1 MSGNKLHE
9 KWLTARQ
16 GEAIPLSDIPH
27 VDSEHFNEVVIAGRD
42 RGGRIAQLF
51 GRRMPDGGVTIF
63 AFVAY
68 DSEGTVEVCAA
79 HLKADHGLETR
90 ATLAYPSISAY
101 WPAAQAF
108 EREIAEQY
116 GVHPLGHPWLKP
128 LRHHGTDNGSA
139 APWGPFDPTKTIPGG
154 YPFYRVEGEEVHE
167 VAVGPVHA
175 GIIEPG
181 HFRFQ
186 CHGEEVLHLEIMLGY
201 QHRGVEPLLLHKNL
215 TRSAIVAETI
225 AGDASIGHA
234 LAYCTALEALAGA
247 SVGLRAH
254 AIRGIALELERLANH
269 VGDLGAL
276 CNDVAFLPGASY
288 LGRLRGDFLNLTLE
302 ICGNRFGRNL
312 LRPGG
317 VLFNIRPDFTGKL
330 HKRLAELQ
338 PEVLGVL
345 DMLFSQSSVLA
356 RFEGTGRLSEE
367 QANEIGLVG
376 PAARACG
383 CMRDVRHD
391 HPHGVFRFSHIPVAG
406 ESTGDVY
413 ARAVVR
419 WLEVQRSIEFLLELL
434 GNKPA
439 GKTFEPLGP
448 LQPSA
453 LAFGMS
459 ETWRGEAMHVA
470 FTDEAGK
477 LAYVK
482 VKDPSIHNWFGLALA
497 LRGVQISD
505 FPLCNKSFNLSYAG
519 HDL

>member
-1 MSGNKLHE
+1 VNSNGPHE
-9 KWLTARQ
+9 SLRFARQ
-16 GEAIPLSDIPH
+16 GEAIALSDIAEVEP
-27 VDSEHFNEVVIAGRD
+27 DHFPEAIVAGRE

-51 GRRMPDGGVTIF
+51 ARRMPDGGVTIY
-63 AFVAY
+63 ALLAY
-68 DSEGTVEVCAA
+68 DGEGRVEICST
-79 HLKADHGLETR
+79 HLRPRSGDNRLS
-90 ATLAYPSISAY
+90 YPSVTAE

-116 GVHPLGHPWLKP
+116 GVHPVGHPWLKP
-128 LRHHGTDNGSA
+128 LRYHDTDNGSD
-139 APWGPFDPTKTIPGG
+139 APWGRFDATQPIPGD
-154 YPFYRVEGEEVHE
+154 YPFYRVEGDEVHE

-175 GIIEPG
+175 GVIEPG

-201 QHRGVEPLLLHKNL
+201 QHRGAEPLLLHRNA
-215 TRSAIVAETI
+215 TRSAIIAETI

-247 SVGLRAH
+247 SVSLRAH
-254 AIRGIALELERLANH
+254 AIRGVALELERLANH

-288 LGRLRGDFLNLTLE
+288 LGRLRGEFLNLTLE

-317 VLFNIRPDFTGKL
+317 VLFDISIELADKL
-330 HKRLAELQ
+330 RRRLDQLQ
-338 PEVLGVL
+338 PEVLQVL
-345 DMLFSQSSVLA
+345 DMMFAQSSVLA
-356 RFEGTGRLSEE
+356 RFEGTGRLSQE
-367 QANEIGLVG
+367 QADEIGLVG
-376 PAARACG
+376 PPARACG
-383 CMRDVRHD
+383 CLRDVRHD
-391 HPHGVFRFSHIPVAG
+391 HAYGVFRFSHVPVAG
-406 ESTGDVY
+406 ETTGDVY

-419 WLEVQRSIEFLLELL
+419 WLEIQRSMEFLLELL
-434 GNKPA
+434 GNMPT
-439 GKTFEPLGP
+439 GKTFGP
-448 LQPSA
+448 PGALQPNA
-453 LAFGMS
+453 MAFGMS

-470 FTDEAGK
+470 FTDDTGRPAF
-477 LAYVK
+477 VK

>member
-1 MSGNKLHE
+1 VNGSLDSRH
-9 KWLTARQ
+9 WLTLRNGHCTAIDDVPLVAVEEFTDHVVAARK
-16 GEAIPLSDIPH
+16 
-27 VDSEHFNEVVIAGRD
+27 
-42 RGGRIAQLF
+42 RGGRLAQLF
-51 GRRMPDGGVTIF
+51 GRRAPDGGVTLF
-63 AFVAY
+63 AFVAL
-68 DSEGTVEVCAA
+68 D
-79 HLKADHGLETR
+79 R
-90 ATLAYPSISAY
+90 AGFLDVSRTELPPRAGGRSPSYSSITAQ

-128 LRHHGTDNGSA
+128 LRYHATDDGSP
-139 APWGPFDPTKTIPGG
+139 APWGAYDATKPIPGD
-154 YPFYRVEGEEVHE
+154 YPFFRVDGEEVHE

-186 CHGEEVLHLEIMLGY
+186 CHGEEILHLEVALGY
-201 QHRGVEPLLLHKNL
+201 QHRGAEPLLLHPNA

-234 LAYCTALEALAGA
+234 TAYCTALEALAGA
-247 SVGLRAH
+247 NVSSRAA

-276 CNDVAFLPGASY
+276 CADIGFLPASAY

-302 ICGNRFGRNL
+302 ICGNRFGRSL

-317 VLFNIRPDFTGKL
+317 VRFDIAPDLAAKL
-330 HKRLAELQ
+330 RDRLVGLRD
-338 PEVLGVL
+338 EVLEVL
-345 DMLFSQSSVLA
+345 DMMFSQSSVLA
-356 RFEGTGRLSEE
+356 RFEGAGVLSET
-367 QANEIGLVG
+367 QAEDLGLVG

-383 CMRDVRHD
+383 CKRDVRCD
-391 HPHGVFRFSHIPVAG
+391 HPNGIFRFSHIPVAV
-406 ESTGDVY
+406 ETTGDVY

-419 WLEVQRSIEFLLELL
+419 WLEVQRSLDFLLELL
-434 GNKPA
+434 GSKPE
-439 GKTFEPLGP
+439 GQTFSPLG
-448 LQPSA
+448 A
-453 LAFGMS
+453 LRPDAMAIGLT

-470 FTDEAGK
+470 FTDDRGR
-477 LAYVK
+477 LAFVK
-482 VKDPSIHNWFGLALA
+482 VKDPSMHNWFGLAQA
-497 LRGVQISD
+497 LRGAAISD

>member
-1 MSGNKLHE
+1 MSTQAMLPN
-9 KWLTARQ
+9 WITVRQ
-16 GEAIPLSDIPH
+16 GDCVDLAAIPRVEPDDVSNHLQGAR
-27 VDSEHFNEVVIAGRD
+27 N
-42 RGGRIAQLF
+42 RGLRLAQLF
-51 GRRMPDGGVTIF
+51 GRREADGGVTLY
-63 AFVAY
+63 AFVAN
-68 DSEGTVEVCAA
+68 DNEGRVGVCCSRLTASDRRP
-79 HLKADHGLETR
+79 LQ
-90 ATLAYPSISAY
+90 YPSIAAH

-116 GVHPLGHPWLKP
+116 GVHPVGHPWLKP
-128 LRHHGTDNGSA
+128 LRYHATDDGSP
-139 APWGPFDPTKTIPGG
+139 APWGPFDRNKTIPGD

-175 GIIEPG
+175 GVIEPG

-186 CHGEEVLHLEIMLGY
+186 CHGEEVLHLEIALGY
-201 QHRGVEPLLLHKNL
+201 QHRGAEPLLLHRNA

-234 LAYCTALEALAGA
+234 LAYCTALEALAEA
-247 SVGLRAH
+247 RVSIRAH

-288 LGRLRGDFLNLTLE
+288 LGRLRGEFLNLTLE

-317 VLFNIRPDFTGKL
+317 VLFDIPADLSGKL
-330 HKRLAELQ
+330 RKRLEDLQ
-338 PEVLGVL
+338 PEVIQVL
-345 DMLFSQSSVLA
+345 DMMFEQSSVLA
-356 RFEGTGRLSEE
+356 RFEGTGVLAEM
-367 QANEIGLVG
+367 QAEEIGLVG
-376 PAARACG
+376 PAARASG

-391 HPHGVFRFSHIPVAG
+391 HAYGVFQFSHIPVAI
-406 ESTGDVY
+406 EMTGDVY

-419 WLEVQRSIEFLLELL
+419 WLEVQRSLEFLLELL

-439 GKTFEPLGP
+439 GKTFEKMGP
-448 LQPSA
+448 LRANSM
-453 LAFGMS
+453 AFGLS

-470 FTDEAGK
+470 FTDDAGS
-477 LAYVK
+477 LTFVK
-482 VKDPSIHNWFGLALA
+482 VKDPSIHNWFGLALS

-519 HDL
+519 HDM

>member
-1 MSGNKLHE
+1 M
-9 KWLTARQ
+9 RQ
-16 GEAIPLSDIPH
+16 GECVDIAAIPQVGSEEFCGH
-27 VDSEHFNEVVIAGRD
+27 VSTARS
-42 RGGRIAQLF
+42 RGGRLAQLF
-51 GRRMPDGGVTIF
+51 GRRQVDGGVMLYAF
-63 AFVAY
+63 AAM
-68 DSEGTVEVCAA
+68 DGEGVVDACCARLTTSA
-79 HLKADHGLETR
+79 LE
-90 ATLAYPSISAY
+90 YPAVTAF

-116 GVHPLGHPWLKP
+116 GIHPVGHPWLKP
-128 LRHHGTDNGSA
+128 LRYHATDNGSP
-139 APWGPFDPTKTIPGG
+139 APWGRFDPGTPIPGD

-175 GIIEPG
+175 GVIEPG

-201 QHRGVEPLLLHKNL
+201 QHRGAEPLLLHPNS

-225 AGDASIGHA
+225 AGDASVGHA

-247 SVGLRAH
+247 GPGLRAH
-254 AIRGIALELERLANH
+254 TIRAIALELERLANH

-276 CNDVAFLPGASY
+276 CNDVAFLPGASF
-288 LGRLRGDFLNLTLE
+288 LGRLRGEFLNLTLE

-317 VLFNIRPDFTGKL
+317 VLFDIPAEMAGGLR
-330 HKRLAELQ
+330 KRLEALR
-338 PEVLGVL
+338 PEVIQVL
-345 DMLFSQSSVLA
+345 DMMFEQSSVLA
-356 RFEGTGRLSEE
+356 RFEGTGVLSEV
-367 QANEIGLVG
+367 QAEEIGLVG
-376 PAARACG
+376 PAARASG

-391 HPHGVFRFSHIPVAG
+391 HAHGAFQFSHIPVAV
-406 ESTGDVY
+406 ETTGDVY
-413 ARAVVR
+413 ARAAVR
-419 WLEVQRSIEFLLELL
+419 WLEVQRSIEFLLELF
-434 GNKPA
+434 GHQTA
-439 GKTFEPLGP
+439 GKTFKPLGP
-448 LQPSA
+448 LRPNSV
-453 LAFGMS
+453 AFGLA

-470 FTDEAGK
+470 FTDDSGK
-477 LAYVK
+477 LAFVK

>member
-1 MSGNKLHE
+1 MNGQA
-9 KWLTARQ
+9 WLPLRQ
-16 GEAIPLSDIPH
+16 GQCVSAAAIPVIPADDFARH
-27 VDSEHFNEVVIAGRD
+27 VVAGRA
-42 RGGRIAQLF
+42 RGGRLANLF
-51 GRRMPDGGVTIF
+51 GRRLPDGGVRLYAIL
-63 AFVAY
+63 ALDAASRY
-68 DSEGTVEVCAA
+68 EICAA
-79 HLKADHGLETR
+79 DVSCGAGSG
-90 ATLAYPSISAY
+90 ASSLAYPSVAAH

-128 LRHHGTDNGSA
+128 LRYHGTDDGTA
-139 APWGPFDPTKTIPGG
+139 APWGRFDPERPIPGD

-201 QHRGVEPLLLHKNL
+201 QYRGVEPLLLHPNA
-215 TRSAIVAETI
+215 TRSAVVAETI

-247 SVGLRAH
+247 RIGLH
-254 AIRGIALELERLANH
+254 AASIRGIALELERLANH

-276 CNDVAFLPGASY
+276 CTDVAFLPASAY
-288 LGRLRGDFLNLTLE
+288 LGRLRGEYLNLTLE

-317 VLFNIRPDFTGKL
+317 VRFDISRDAAERMRT
-330 HKRLAELQ
+330 RLEGLQRETLDVLEL
-338 PEVLGVL
+338 
-345 DMLFSQSSVLA
+345 MFSQSSVLA
-356 RFEGTGRLSEE
+356 RFEGTGVVSEE
-367 QANEIGLVG
+367 QAEEIGMVG

-383 CMRDVRHD
+383 CRRDVRCD
-391 HPHGVFRFSHIPVAG
+391 HPHGVFQFSHIPLAI

-419 WLEVQRSIEFLLELL
+419 WLEVQRSLEFLLELV
-434 GNKPA
+434 GREPA
-439 GKTFEPLGP
+439 GATFEPLGSLRP
-448 LQPSA
+448 NSVA
-453 LAFGMS
+453 LGAC

-470 FTDEAGK
+470 FTDDAGG
-477 LAYVK
+477 LAFIK
-482 VKDPSIHNWFGLALA
+482 VKDPSIHNWLGLALA
-497 LRGVQISD
+497 LRGVAISD
-505 FPLCNKSFNLSYAG
+505 FPVCNKSFNLSYAG